1 MNLYKKIITRSISLK
16 NIIKKNFNDFNIS
29 VIDESLAHKDH
40 NNFDGKEET
49 HIIIELKKKINLD
62 IKRLEIHNK
71 INTLLSDEFK
81 IGLHAL
87 QIKIT

>member
-1 MNLYKKIITRSISLK
+1 MNRTKRIKDIIE
-16 NIIKKNFNDFNIS
+16 KNFNEFTIS
-29 VIDESLAHKDH
+29 VIDDSLAHKGH

-49 HIIIELKKKINLD
+49 HIIIELKKKFNLD
-62 IKRLEIHNK
+62 IKRLEIHKK
-71 INTLLSDEFK
+71 IYTLLSKEFK

>member
-1 MNLYKKIITRSISLK
+1 MNRTKRIQDIIE
-16 NIIKKNFNDFNIS
+16 KNFNEFS
-29 VIDESLAHKDH
+29 VLVTDDSLAHKGH

-49 HIIIELKKKINLD
+49 HIIIELKKKFNLD
-62 IKRLEIHNK
+62 IKRLEIHKK
-71 INTLLSDEFK
+71 INTLLSEEFK

>member
-1 MNLYKKIITRSISLK
+1 MNRTKRIK
-16 NIIKKNFNDFNIS
+16 NILEKNFKDFSIL
-29 VIDESLAHKDH
+29 VIDDSFAHKGH

-49 HIIIELKKKINLD
+49 HIIVELKKKFNLD
-62 IKRLEIHNK
+62 IKRIEIHKK
-71 INTLLSDEFK
+71 INTLLSKEFK

>member
-1 MNLYKKIITRSISLK
+1 MNRTKRIKDIIE
-16 NIIKKNFNDFNIS
+16 KNFNEFSIS
-29 VIDESLAHKDH
+29 IIDDSLAHKGH

-49 HIIIELKKKINLD
+49 HIIIKLKKKTNLD
-62 IKRLEIHNK
+62 INRLEIHKK
-71 INTLLSDEFK
+71 INTLLSEEFK

>member
-1 MNLYKKIITRSISLK
+1 MNRTKRIKDIIE
-16 NIIKKNFNDFNIS
+16 KNFNEFSIL
-29 VIDESLAHKDH
+29 VIDDSLAHKGH

-49 HIIIELKKKINLD
+49 HIIIELKKKFNLD
-62 IKRLEIHNK
+62 IKRLEIHKK
-71 INTLLSDEFK
+71 INTLLSEEFK

>member
-1 MNLYKKIITRSISLK
+1 MNRTKRIQDLIE
-16 NIIKKNFNDFNIS
+16 KNFNDFS
-29 VIDESLAHKDH
+29 VLVTDDSLAHKGH

-49 HIIIELKKKINLD
+49 HIIIELKKKYYLD
-62 IKRLEIHNK
+62 IKRFEIHKK
-71 INTLLSDEFK
+71 INTLLSEEFK

>member
-1 MNLYKKIITRSISLK
+1 MNRTKRIKDIIE
-16 NIIKKNFNDFNIS
+16 KNFNEFSIS
-29 VIDESLAHKDH
+29 VIDDSLSHKGH

-49 HIIIELKKKINLD
+49 HIIIELKKKFNLD
-62 IKRLEIHNK
+62 IKRLEIHKK

>member
-1 MNLYKKIITRSISLK
+1 MNRTKRIKDIIE
-16 NIIKKNFNDFNIS
+16 KNFNEFSIS
-29 VIDESLAHKDH
+29 VIDDSLAHKGH

-49 HIIIELKKKINLD
+49 HIIIELKKKFNLD
-62 IKRLEIHNK
+62 IKRLEIHKK
-71 INTLLSDEFK
+71 INTLLSEEFK